1 VEFWQSLAFTET
13 EQLIE
18 LAQAAEAVGFT
29 GVGFADHLVTP
40 ATITSRY
47 PYTEDGT
54 VWWDPAAHFPEPWM
68 IAAVVASHT
77 STLRFVSTIYVL
89 PMHELF
95 GAAKSISTAAFLSDN
110 RVILGIGAGWMKDEF
125 LLTGQDFHTR
135 GRRTDE
141 MLAVLAKLFAGGEV
155 EHRGEFYS
163 FPPLTMAPA
172 PTRPVP
178 VYVGGESPAA
188 FSRAARHQGWFGG
201 GPYHPDEVP
210 PLLRRLETHR
220 REAGSDRRPFGVI
233 VGLKTPPDLDVFKRL
248 RDEGVTGIVNIPWY
262 YSEGPTSTVA
272 HKRETLE
279 RFAERYIG
287 PLGD

>member
-1 VEFWQSLAFTET
+1 MEFWQALSFTET

-18 LAQAAEAVGFT
+18 ISQVAESVGFT
-29 GVGFADHLVTP
+29 GVAFADHLVTP
-40 ATITSRY
+40 ATITSPY
-47 PYTEDGT
+47 PYTEDGKI
-54 VWWDPAAHFPEPWM
+54 WWDPAVDFPEPWM
-68 IAAVVASHT
+68 MSAVVASHT
-77 STLRFVSTIYVL
+77 TTLRFISSIYVL

-95 GAAKSISTAAFLSDN
+95 GAAKAISTAAFLSDN
-110 RVILGIGAGWMKDEF
+110 RVILGVGAGWMKDEF

-178 VYVGGESPAA
+178 VYIGGESPAA
-188 FSRAARHQGWFGG
+188 MRRAARHQGWFAG
-201 GPYHPDEVP
+201 GPYHPDQVP
-210 PLLRRLETHR
+210 PLLRRLEAAR
-220 REAGSDRRPFGVI
+220 REAGTADRRFGVI
-233 VGLKTPPDLDVFKRL
+233 TGLSTPPDLEVFKRL
-248 RDEGVTGIVNIPWY
+248 RDEGVTGIINIPWY

-279 RFAERYIG
+279 RFAERYISA
-287 PLGD
+287 LA